1 MYEVTIK
8 KDFSAAHRLKEA
20 GGKCE
25 GLHGH
30 NFIVEVTVAGTELDK
45 CDLLIDFRMLKKMT
59 TEVLDHF
66 DHKYLNEINF
76 FKEVNPSSEQLA
88 RFIFQSIKEKL
99 DIPHVKLSRVMIWE
113 SEDAKVTYYND

>member
-20 GGKCE
+20 GGEYE

-30 NFIVEVTVAGTELDK
+30 NFVVEVTVAGTELDQ
-45 CDLLIDFRMLKKMT
+45 CDLLIDFRILKKMT
-59 TEVLDHF
+59 NDVLDHF
-66 DHKYLNEINF
+66 DHKYLNEMDF
-76 FKEVNPSSEQLA
+76 FREVNPSSEQLA
-88 RFIFQSIKEKL
+88 RFIFQSLREKL
-99 DIPHVKLSRVMIWE
+99 NAPHVKLSRITVWE

>member
-25 GLHGH
+25 DLHGH
-30 NFIVEVTVAGTELDK
+30 NFIVEVTVAGSKLDK
-45 CDLLIDFRMLKKMT
+45 CDLLIDFRTLKKWT
-59 TEVLDHF
+59 NEILENF
-66 DHKYLNEINF
+66 DHKYLNDIDF
-76 FKEVNPSSEQLA
+76 FKEINPSAEQLA
-88 RFIFQSIKEKL
+88 GYIFQSLKEKL
-99 DIPHVKLSRVMIWE
+99 NVPHVKLSRVIIWE